1 MFLASTS
8 AIALSHVAASSA
20 AAEPPARLSDHIHT
34 DVRSARV
41 ELSRDENAYWDWQQ
55 ATKKMTPLRDFVER
69 YLRENAEA
77 LEDTDE
83 FDFED
88 AVVGAE
94 QLSTQFPQGHA
105 GECARAWLEANHE
118 SLTLIDQG
126 LAKARYQIPQE
137 RLQAVFGDAND
148 MIDTRVAWNGAIL
161 KSTWCNFYLHSGD
174 QDAAG
179 KALLDLLNIA
189 RLAQSG
195 DGYLVHYLV
204 AMGVHTK
211 AMDAVNTY
219 AFHPQSSRE
228 RLEEIRRW
236 LQRTRP
242 NTQMLAR
249 AFQMEVGYF
258 EQEISR
264 LSAIGSLRQ
273 LVSDLLKDRVTLDG
287 DSRGAEIQAGVL
299 KLFDGHPNPFDPAET
314 VKIYSGAVA
323 TMLHDLSSSWLD
335 REKDITKPWLAEV
348 APWPQSLSLTTNL
361 HDFFG
366 DGQEP
371 PAVTDR
377 DIEEARK
384 QLLLV
389 QNPIGKQMLKSTE
402 VFDGVRRSY
411 HIARLRSE
419 VSSLFIACRLFRDQ
433 ERRWPRQLSELV
445 QAQLIDAIPVDPF
458 SGQAV
463 QYDPNRRLIWSFGE
477 NERDDGGDWDFD
489 AKFPDGDDIVWRLP
503 G

>member
-1 MFLASTS
+1 MTS
-8 AIALSHVAASSA
+8 
-20 AAEPPARLSDHIHT
+20 
-34 DVRSARV
+34 
-41 ELSRDENAYWDWQQ
+41 
-55 ATKKMTPLRDFVER
+55 LREFVER
-69 YLRENAEA
+69 YVRENADA

-94 QLSTQFPQGHA
+94 PLSMTFPQGHA
-105 GECARAWLEANHE
+105 GKCAHAWLEASHE
-118 SLTLIDQG
+118 SLAFIDQG

-137 RLQAVFGDAND
+137 RLHAVFDDASE
-148 MIDTRVAWNGAIL
+148 MIDTRVAWNAAIV
-161 KSTWCNFYLHSGD
+161 KSTWCNFYLNSGD

-179 KALLDLLNIA
+179 KALMDLLNVSH
-189 RLAQSG
+189 LAQSG

-204 AMGVHTK
+204 ATGVYTK
-211 AMDAVNTY
+211 AMDAVNVY
-219 AFHPQSSRE
+219 AFHPQSSSE
-228 RLEEIRRW
+228 RLKEIRRW

-242 NTQMLAR
+242 DAQALAR

-273 LVSDLLKDRVTLDG
+273 LVSELLKDRVTLDG

-314 VKIYSGAVA
+314 VKIYSSAVA

-335 REKDITKPWLAEV
+335 RKKDVTKPWIAEV
-348 APWPQSLSLTTNL
+348 APWPKSLYLTTNI

-366 DGQEP
+366 DGKEP
-371 PAVTDR
+371 PDVTDR
-377 DIEEARK
+377 DIEEARQ

-389 QNPIGKQMLKSTE
+389 QNPIGKQMLESAE
-402 VFDGVRRSY
+402 VFDRVRRSY
-411 HIARLRSE
+411 HTARLRSE
-419 VSSLFIACRLFRDQ
+419 ISSLFTACRLFRDQ

-463 QYDPNRRLIWSFGE
+463 QYDSNRCLIWSFGE

-489 AKFPDGDDIVWRLP
+489 AKFPDGDDMVWRLP